1 MTSTAQHPTDT
12 AAFTPKRALLYLR
25 VSTPGQMNTDYDPEG
40 ISIPTQRVKCSER
53 AIGLGAEIVDE
64 FIEPGRS
71 GTTIDGR
78 KEFQRM
84 MAYIR
89 LHKNIDYVIVF
100 NRARLFRNSVDAAI
114 TKRELKQLGCVI
126 ISILDYTEDTP
137 VGDLVATVLDAVN
150 EYQSKSQGADIA
162 LKMAGKVERG
172 GSVARAQLGYL
183 NVREIFEGREIR
195 TIAVDPERAPL
206 VLAGFELYATGTYTY
221 DTLLE
226 TLTDAGLRSRPTKKY
241 PAGAPISKFKLGQM
255 LQDRF
260 YIGIVKIKGKEY
272 PGRHQPIVPRD
283 LFDRVQ
289 EVIAEH
295 GGGEGT
301 RRRKYTHYLKGSLW
315 CARSGHRIWYVPG
328 TSRTGEVY
336 FYFVCSGRE
345 KHACDLPYM
354 KIDQVERAVEDNYT
368 TLTLSPD
375 LRGLIT
381 SAMRAA
387 MTDSDSTDS
396 LMRAELTK
404 QLAVLDAK
412 VDGLL
417 DLVGHKDW
425 SNAKL
430 SEKMSAVR
438 EEKGKVERQLAQLTA
453 PNLDDGHSALSIL
466 LELLGDAPQLYRLAG
481 GAARKVLNKVFFT
494 QIYMDETDGV
504 PFVASD
510 APTDVVRPLVEVQ
523 RNPHGASAATGQH
536 NSGTEFDGA
545 AAKITPTVLLT
556 TALAGGSSGK
566 TAMVDLGG
574 LEPPTSSLSETTER
588 DFDVALSSR
597 ELLRCR

>member
-1 MTSTAQHPTDT
+1 VSTVEDHPGGE
-12 AAFTPKRALLYLR
+12 ALFKPKRAVLYLR

-40 ISIPTQRVKCSER
+40 ISIPTQRAKGVER
-53 AIGLGAEIVDE
+53 ALSLGAQVVEE
-64 FIEPGRS
+64 FIEPGR
-71 GTTIDGR
+71 TATKIDGR
-78 KEFQRM
+78 KKFQEM

-89 LHKNIDYVIVF
+89 AHKDIDYVIVF

-114 TKRELKQLGCVI
+114 TKRELKKLGCTV

-137 VGDLVATVLDAVN
+137 VGDLIATVLDAFN
-150 EYQSKSQGADIA
+150 EYQSRAQGADIA

-183 NVREIFEGREIR
+183 NVREVFEGREIR
-195 TIAVDPERAPL
+195 TVAVDPERAPL
-206 VLAGFELYATGTYTY
+206 VLAGFELFATGTYTY

-226 TLTDAGLRSRPTKKY
+226 ALTDAGLRSRPTKKH
-241 PAGAPISKFKLGQM
+241 PAGAPISKHKLGQM

-260 YIGIVKIKGKEY
+260 YIGMAKIKGKEY
-272 PGRHQPIVPRD
+272 PGRHETFVPRE

-301 RRRKYTHYLKGSLW
+301 RKRRYTHYLKGSLW
-315 CARSGHRIWYVPG
+315 CARSGHRIWYIPG
-328 TSRTGEVY
+328 TSKTGEVY
-336 FYFVCSGRE
+336 FYFMCSGRQ

-354 KIDQVERAVEDNYT
+354 KVDQVERAVEDNYAT
-368 TLTLSPD
+368 VTLSSD
-375 LRGLIT
+375 LRALIT

-387 MTDSDSTDS
+387 MTDSDGTDS
-396 LMRAELTK
+396 LMRAQLMK
-404 QLAVLDAK
+404 QLAALDAK

-425 SNAKL
+425 PNEKL
-430 SEKMSAVR
+430 SAKMSAVR

-453 PNLDDGHSALSIL
+453 PNLDDGHSALTTL
-466 LELLGDAPQLYRLAG
+466 LELLGDASRLYRLAG
-481 GAARKVLNKVFFT
+481 SAARKVLNQVFFT
-494 QIYMDETDGV
+494 RIYMDETDGV

-510 APTDVVRPLVEVQ
+510 EPTDVVRPLVEIQ
-523 RNPHGASAATGQH
+523 RGTHGVSAGTGQH
-536 NSGTEFDGA
+536 NGGTEFDSA

-556 TALAGGSSGK
+556 TALAGGGSSK
-566 TAMVDLGG
+566 TAMVEPRG
-574 LEPPTSSLSETTER
+574 LEPLTFCLP
-588 DFDVALSSR
+588 
-597 ELLRCR
+597 ELLFTSPDSARAA